1 MPANSTYLRLLV
13 AFALALA
20 IPLQGAAAVTAGIC
34 MAIGHHDA
42 AGTPAQHDHGA
53 KDGHGVKDGHPADH
67 SMPGDEGGSDSAHCA
82 PCVACCAAASIAP
95 ATQVFMLQ
103 DSPAAAVAA
112 VQYLHPGFLPEKL
125 DRPPLAL

>member
-1 MPANSTYLRLLV
+1 LAERRSATVESKLVSIKFVRLLV

-20 IPLQGAAAVTAGIC
+20 IPLQGAASVTAGIC
-34 MAIGHHDA
+34 MATGHHDA
-42 AGTPAQHDHGA
+42 GAPASHDHEA
-53 KDGHGVKDGHPADH
+53 DGDH
-67 SMPGDEGGSDSAHCA
+67 HSAPHDDGSDAAHCA

-95 ATQVFMLQ
+95 AAQVFLPE

-112 VQYLHPGFLPEKL
+112 LPYLHPGFLPEKL

>member
-1 MPANSTYLRLLV
+1 MPVKYFRLLV

-42 AGTPAQHDHGA
+42 AGAPAPHDHGA
-53 KDGHGVKDGHPADH
+53 EDGHHADH
-67 SMPGDEGGSDSAHCA
+67 SMPGDDGGSDSAHCA

-95 ATQVFMLQ
+95 AAGG
-103 DSPAAAVAA
+103 S
-112 VQYLHPGFLPEKL
+112 
-125 DRPPLAL
+125 

>member
-1 MPANSTYLRLLV
+1 MPVKYFRLLV

-53 KDGHGVKDGHPADH
+53 QDGHHADD
-67 SMPGDEGGSDSAHCA
+67 SMPHDEGGSDSAHCA

-95 ATQVFMLQ
+95 AARVFLLQ
-103 DSPAAAVAA
+103 DPPAAAVAA
-112 VQYLHPGFLPEKL
+112 LPYLHPGFLPEKL

>member
-1 MPANSTYLRLLV
+1 MAVKSTYLRLLV

-42 AGTPAQHDHGA
+42 AGAPGPHDHGA
-53 KDGHGVKDGHPADH
+53 EDGHHADD
-67 SMPGDEGGSDSAHCA
+67 SMPHDDGGSDSAHCA

-95 ATQVFMLQ
+95 AAQVFMLQ
-103 DSPAAAVAA
+103 DFPAAAVAA